1 MSLDTLPLE
10 LLHQIAR
17 VPYVLRQPDFLSL
30 SRVSKRLLPF
40 ARSHLYRSV
49 RLFISAAWFD
59 EKRDDFD
66 RVGPEKF
73 TRDLFFRTIT
83 DAPHLAS
90 KITTLSLIID
100 PKSLEASW
108 NVCQGNYDITDKTI
122 EFLRACINLTN
133 LTLERPGGTGDGDTP
148 FEIIYA
154 IPTTVRTFR
163 IRNRPVGPLGLARLL
178 SHLSSL
184 FELDLSQS
192 TTIELEQT
200 RLPVPGTLTVIR
212 LPGEDTKL
220 FPFLREIVDAIPS
233 LRSFDGPP
241 ASLEMLIRRPLEPL
255 KQLTI
260 RGFVD
265 PSRDQVSYDQ
275 LLLKIVATALDSTWS
290 WLWKRLWRFRP
301 GHRVDQSTAAY
312 NRETRPMRTRTL
324 LDGDAS
330 HLPGIRQS
338 ELDEELHILSYPR
351 SIYRSLNSR
360 RRDRN
365 ELSQSRN
372 QMQMGLYLIVIL
384 DSRTL

>member
-275 LLLKIVATALDSTWS
+275 LLLKIVTVIRGARTLQQLSIQLGPGYGSGYGDSDPAIELIRVLPRTIEKLD
-290 WLWKRLWRFRP
+290 LCGP
-301 GHRVDQSTAAY
+301 GLYSTA
-312 NRETRPMRTRTL
+312 TL
-324 LDGDAS
+324 LTFLGSDKANSMRSFISYPTRGRYIGLSIQDVEIETS
-330 HLPGIRQS
+330 CRNRGIRCKWVS
-338 ELDEELHILSYPR
+338 
-351 SIYRSLNSR
+351 
-360 RRDRN
+360 
-365 ELSQSRN
+365 
-372 QMQMGLYLIVIL
+372 
-384 DSRTL
+384 T